1 MVSQVLFEF
10 TSIFVLYLINMPQGD
25 KKVLVAEDDVFLS
38 QLLSTRLEKAGINVL
53 KAFDG
58 EEALEIIKKER
69 PDLILLDIILPK
81 KSGFEVAEE
90 VASNPMLRG
99 TPIIIT
105 SNLGQDSDV
114 AIGKSLGVVEYLV
127 KAKINVDDLVTKV
140 QSHLTKASTVVR

>member
-1 MVSQVLFEF
+1 MVFMLQL
-10 TSIFVLYLINMPQGD
+10 TDMLQDN

-58 EEALEIIKKER
+58 EEALNLIKKER

-90 VASNPMLRG
+90 VASNPMLR
-99 TPIIIT
+99 TIPIIIT

-114 AIGKSLGVVEYLV
+114 ERGIALGVVEYLV
-127 KAKINVDDLVTKV
+127 KAKINIEDLVAKV
-140 QSHLTKASTVVR
+140 QVYLDKPNIVVR

>member
-1 MVSQVLFEF
+1 MSQ
-10 TSIFVLYLINMPQGD
+10 IN

-38 QLLSTRLEKAGINVL
+38 QLLSTRLEKAGISVL

-58 EEALEIIKKER
+58 EEALDIIKKER

-90 VASNPMLRG
+90 VASNPMLRII
-99 TPIIIT
+99 PIIIT

-114 AIGKSLGVVEYLV
+114 ERGMALGVVEYLV
-127 KAKINVDDLVTKV
+127 KAKVNIDDLITKV
-140 QSHLTKASTVVR
+140 QIYLDKANVAVR